1 MRRIADLN
9 FAVTRTGYPAFAWVL
24 LLTGGL
30 ASVTVAE
37 RYGALAEEQESLT
50 RQLGR
55 LERKLKPPD
64 VRRAPVA
71 QKSALAERHEAAPF
85 PWDIV
90 LREIEIAVDPRI
102 ALLSLDTD
110 MTAAR
115 TRLVAEARTI
125 DDALGFAARLRD
137 TPVARRVLLL
147 AHETKKAPA
156 GALIGFTLQID
167 WDLE

>member
-1 MRRIADLN
+1 
-9 FAVTRTGYPAFAWVL
+9 VL
-24 LLTGGL
+24 LLVGGL

-37 RYGALAEEQESLT
+37 QYGTIAEEHESLM
-50 RQLGR
+50 RQAGR
-55 LERKLKPPD
+55 LERKLKPPV

-71 QKSALAERHEAAPF
+71 QKSALAERHETVPF
-85 PWDIV
+85 PWDSV
-90 LREIEIAVDPRI
+90 LREIEIAVDPRV

-125 DDALGFAARLRD
+125 DDALDFAARLRD
-137 TPVARRVLLL
+137 TPIARRVLLL

-156 GALIGFTLQID
+156 GTVIGFTLQID
-167 WDLE
+167 WDIE

>member
-1 MRRIADLN
+1 MRRIADFN
-9 FAVTRTGYPAFAWVL
+9 FAVASTGYPVFAWVL
-24 LLTGGL
+24 LLAGGL
-30 ASVTVAE
+30 ASVAVAE

-55 LERKLKPPD
+55 LERKLKPPG
-64 VRRAPVA
+64 VRSASVA

-85 PWDIV
+85 PWDTV

-156 GALIGFTLQID
+156 GTVIGFTLQID
-167 WDLE
+167 WDSE

>member
-1 MRRIADLN
+1 MRRIADFN
-9 FAVTRTGYPAFAWVL
+9 FAVASTGYPISAWVL
-24 LLTGGL
+24 LLAGGL
-30 ASVTVAE
+30 AGVAVAE

-55 LERKLKPPD
+55 LERKLKPPV

-90 LREIEIAVDPRI
+90 LREIEIAADPRV

-156 GALIGFTLQID
+156 GAVIGFTLQID
-167 WDLE
+167 WDPE

>member
-1 MRRIADLN
+1 MWRIADFN
-9 FAVTRTGYPAFAWVL
+9 FAVARNGYSAFAWVL
-24 LLTGGL
+24 LLAGGL
-30 ASVTVAE
+30 ASMAIAE
-37 RYGALAEEQESLT
+37 RYGAMAEEHESLM
-50 RQLGR
+50 RQAGR
-55 LERKLKPPD
+55 LERKLTPP
-64 VRRAPVA
+64 VAKRAATA
-71 QKSALAERHEAAPF
+71 QKSALEERHETVPF

-90 LREIEIAVDPRI
+90 LREIEIAVDPRV

-110 MTAAR
+110 MTTAR

-147 AHETKKAPA
+147 AHETKKTPA
-156 GALIGFTLQID
+156 GTVIGFTLQID

>member
-1 MRRIADLN
+1 MRRIADFN
-9 FAVTRTGYPAFAWVL
+9 FAVARYGYPALAWVL
-24 LLTGGL
+24 LLAGGL
-30 ASVTVAE
+30 ASMAVAE
-37 RYGALAEEQESLT
+37 RYGAIAEEHESLI
-50 RQLGR
+50 RQAGR
-55 LERKLKPPD
+55 LERKLKPPV
-64 VRRAPVA
+64 VRRAPAA
-71 QKSALAERHEAAPF
+71 QKSALAERHETGPF

-90 LREIEIAVDPRI
+90 LREIEIAVDPRV

-156 GALIGFTLQID
+156 GTVIGFTLQID
-167 WDLE
+167 WDIE

>member
-9 FAVTRTGYPAFAWVL
+9 FAVAHAGYPVFAWL
-24 LLTGGL
+24 LLAAGGL
-30 ASVTVAE
+30 ASMVVAE
-37 RYGALAEEQESLT
+37 RYGAAQTENETLT
-50 RQLGR
+50 RQAGR
-55 LERKLKPPD
+55 LERKLMP
-64 VRRAPVA
+64 PVA
-71 QKSALAERHEAAPF
+71 KRAASTQKSALAERHDAAPF
-85 PWDIV
+85 PWDTV
-90 LREIEIAVDPRI
+90 LREIEIAADPRI

-110 MTAAR
+110 MMAAR

-156 GALIGFTLQID
+156 GTVIGFTLQID
-167 WDLE
+167 WDPD